1 MSNLRLIN
9 ETLVTSAV
17 STVNITDVFSSDF
30 DTYKVTCQNFSND
43 TGAQNTEL
51 RFINSS
57 GSVITSSEYDW
68 GYLRLNDY
76 TTFTEAKNVND
87 DHWENFWGKD
97 DSASGET
104 QNVVSYFFNP
114 FSSSSYTYGLT
125 QSANAINSQL
135 QPIKG
140 IGVLTELSSVTG
152 FQIKFATNASNNG
165 KIRTYGLRVDS

>member
-17 STVNITDVFSSDF
+17 SAVNITDVFSSDF
-30 DTYKVTCQNFSND
+30 DIYKVTCQNFSNS

-57 GSVITSSEYDW
+57 GSVITSSQYDW
-68 GYLRLNDY
+68 AYLRLNDY
-76 TTFTEAKNVND
+76 GSFTEARNTTD

-104 QNVVSYFFNP
+104 QNVVNYIFNP
-114 FSSSSYTYGLT
+114 FLSSAFTYGLT
-125 QSANAINSQL
+125 QSSNALNSQL
-135 QPIKG
+135 QGIKG
-140 IGVLTELSSVTG
+140 IGVLKQLSSITG
-152 FQIKFATNASNNG
+152 FQILFNANASNNG
-165 KIRTYGLRVDS
+165 KIRTYGLRVNS